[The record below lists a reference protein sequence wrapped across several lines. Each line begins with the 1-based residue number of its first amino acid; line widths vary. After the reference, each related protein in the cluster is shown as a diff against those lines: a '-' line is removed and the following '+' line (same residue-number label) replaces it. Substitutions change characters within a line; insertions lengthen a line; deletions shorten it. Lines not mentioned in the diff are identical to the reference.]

1 MAARLVD
8 VSCNLET
15 THPLD
20 QMLGEIH
27 ARAVLCAWISR
38 IQTGQSHLR
47 RHRQRD
53 LQMGQQ
59 NIISDSVHGNV
70 RTNIEHIVN

>member
-1 MAARLVD
+1 
-8 VSCNLET
+8 
-15 THPLD
+15 
-20 QMLGEIH
+20 MLGEIH
-27 ARAVLCAWISR
+27 ARAALGTWISC
-38 IQTGQSHLR
+38 IQTSQSYLR

-59 NIISDSVHGNV
+59 NIISDSVHSNV